1 MEDRASAPLRLCHCP
16 FCGVGRARPHGGR
29 GARRARAARRGVGA
43 RARGPRRIARG
54 TPHRR
59 ARMASLHARALAWDR
74 STNGSLPSGGV
85 ERRRDHGR
93 ATRRPRVGALV
104 GGTSGSSL
112 FKSTTERSHRHRR
125 ARCCARRCDATR
137 RRPRAPR
144 PASRRRC
151 TAASASSGGGSPR
164 LRRPSS
170 SRRVTEW
177 NVTVTDIP
185 GSPRLRRPSSSR
197 RVTECNVT
205 VTDIPGSP
213 RSRTPSSS
221 RRVERMAWELCD
233 RYIRG
238 PARTT
243 NLSSRHMTTQKEE
256 ERSNMA
262 MATARAR
269 VRRKAQLG
277 S

>member
-1 MEDRASAPLRLCHCP
+1 
-16 FCGVGRARPHGGR
+16 
-29 GARRARAARRGVGA
+29 
-43 RARGPRRIARG
+43 
-54 TPHRR
+54 
-59 ARMASLHARALAWDR
+59 
-74 STNGSLPSGGV
+74 
-85 ERRRDHGR
+85 
-93 ATRRPRVGALV
+93 
-104 GGTSGSSL
+104 
-112 FKSTTERSHRHRR
+112 
-125 ARCCARRCDATR
+125 
-137 RRPRAPR
+137 
-144 PASRRRC
+144 
-151 TAASASSGGGSPR
+151 
-164 LRRPSS
+164 
-170 SRRVTEW
+170 
-177 NVTVTDIP
+177 
-185 GSPRLRRPSSSR
+185 LRRPSSSR